1 MDWAFVK
8 QELNAG
14 TEPDQETAPV
24 HLDRDAVEKKYPLD
38 GLDPTQRVFATIV
51 LEWIKDTALTYER
64 VRATGKQERIPKL
77 RSWLGGSTGSG
88 KSTTLKAC
96 VQHGRLLFQELGID
110 GTIELTA
117 CTGVAAFNIGFGAK
131 TACSS
136 FQIFP
141 NATWKKELAGEAYRK
156 LERQWRKVQLL
167 VVDEV
172 SFIGRAF
179 LARMHFRL
187 QQAKRRQLDEARVD
201 ALGCVECI
209 SWDWYGHFRTYIFLR
224 SDGHTYVGLGNEPR
238 DATGGHGICCIVAL

>member
-1 MDWAFVK
+1 MLIQFKLTSCLDWRSDYPGLDWASAK
-8 QELNAG
+8 QKLNAG
-14 TEPDQETAPV
+14 TEHDQETASV
-24 HLDRDAVEKKYPLD
+24 HLDRDAVEKEYPLD

-51 LEWIKDTALTYER
+51 VDWIKETALTYER
-64 VRATGKQERIPKL
+64 LRATGKQERLPKL
-77 RSWLGGSTGSG
+77 RCWLGGSAGSG

-141 NATWKKELAGEAYRK
+141 NATWKKELTGDAYRK

-179 LARMHFRL
+179 LTRMHFRL
-187 QQAKRRQLDEARVD
+187 QQAKRRQLDEVHID
-201 ALGCVECI
+201 ALGCVGFI
-209 SWDWYGHFRTYIFLR
+209 RWDWYGHF
-224 SDGHTYVGLGNEPR
+224 E
-238 DATGGHGICCIVAL
+238 